1 MTRSWTRIV
10 TKAKTATQSRNEQV
24 GGLLYNSR
32 DWGRHIPRWQI
43 IFEVDDCDAG
53 ISRTTALGGSVVF
66 APLDVA
72 KAGRLAIL
80 ADPEDAIFVIISRGS
95 PRVLSGSSS

>member
-10 TKAKTATQSRNEQV
+10 TKAKTATQSRIAGRRAPVQQPR
-24 GGLLYNSR
+24 L
-32 DWGRHIPRWQI
+32 GRHIPRWQI